1 MKSILANEFLCLIKL
16 ALNQAEKV
24 LHYPNGGIWG
34 CIQRLPSSN
43 FHVNLYFPPFDT
55 RAYKKKCFGRYQGH
69 MAKNW
74 KCLTGRF
81 GSCNKKDQ
89 FTEEELL
96 TKATRQSL
104 LGNR

>member
-1 MKSILANEFLCLIKL
+1 MKSILANEFLSLIKL

-55 RAYKKKCFGRYQGH
+55 RAHKKKMFRQVSRAHGEKLEMLNR
-69 MAKNW
+69 A
-74 KCLTGRF
+74 LRF
-81 GSCNKKDQ
+81 LQ
-89 FTEEELL
+89 
-96 TKATRQSL
+96 
-104 LGNR
+104 